1 MSDAT
6 QRPGRP
12 GFFFGF
18 ALPSRALTLL
28 LSDRHL
34 LGLALL
40 PFLLGVGLSVW
51 LGKSLNDLL
60 YERATGV
67 LAHFGFEATGLLGA
81 LLGYLIGFLALLSS
95 ALLLP
100 FVNSLAAVPFN
111 DFLAEATETRARP
124 PLAPVPGPN
133 LGQRMALIWMDLAK
147 TGAALLVTLPL
158 LVLSFVP
165 GAQIVCFPL
174 LWLLYAF
181 QMLSFPQ
188 TRRAEGVG
196 DAVRFIRANLGACLG
211 FGFAHALIGI
221 VPLVSHLG
229 PPLAVVG
236 GTLLY
241 ARAVAAR

>member
-1 MSDAT
+1 MNEPL
-6 QRPGRP
+6 RRP
-12 GFFFGF
+12 GFFFGL
-18 ALPSRALTLL
+18 ALPGRSLTLV
-28 LSDRHL
+28 LSDRRL

-40 PFLLGVGLSVW
+40 PFLLGIGLSVW
-51 LGKSLNDLL
+51 LGKSLDALL
-60 YERATGV
+60 TAEATRV
-67 LAHFGFEATGLLGA
+67 LSHFGFEATGLLGT
-81 LLGYLIGFLALLSS
+81 LLAYLIGFLAFLSA
-95 ALLLP
+95 ALLMP

-111 DFLAEATETRARP
+111 DFLAEATETRAAP

-147 TGAALLVTLPL
+147 TAAALLVTLPL
-158 LVLSFVP
+158 LLLSFVP

-196 DAVRFIRANLGACLG
+196 DAVKFIRANLGACLG
-211 FGFAHALIGI
+211 FGLAHALLGV
-221 VPLVSHLG
+221 VPFLSHLG

-241 ARAVAAR
+241 ARAVGSR

>member
-1 MSDAT
+1 MSEHS
-6 QRPGRP
+6 PRP
-12 GFFFGF
+12 GFLFGLG
-18 ALPSRALTLL
+18 LPFKSAGLVV
-28 LSDRHL
+28 SDRRL

-40 PFLLGVGLSVW
+40 PFLLGIGLSV
-51 LGKSLNDLL
+51 LIGQSLHDLL
-60 YERATGV
+60 MAQSTALLSRFGFDASGV
-67 LAHFGFEATGLLGA
+67 LGTILSWVAGL
-81 LLGYLIGFLALLSS
+81 LALLSA

-100 FVNSLAAVPFN
+100 FVNSLAAVPIN
-111 DFLAEATETRARP
+111 DFLAEATETRADP

-147 TGAALLVTLPL
+147 TGAALLITLPL

-165 GAQIVCFPL
+165 GLQIVCFPL

-196 DAVRFIRANLGACLG
+196 DAVAFIRANLGACLG
-211 FGFAHALIGI
+211 FGLVHTFIGLL
-221 VPLVSHLG
+221 PFLSHLG

>member
-1 MSDAT
+1 MSEAT
-6 QRPGRP
+6 RHPP
-12 GFFFGF
+12 GFFFGLG
-18 ALPSRALTLL
+18 LPFRSAGLVVG
-28 LSDRHL
+28 DRRL

-40 PFLLGVGLSVW
+40 PFLLGVGLSIW
-51 LGKSLNDLL
+51 LGKSLDSML
-60 YERATGV
+60 EAQATAV
-67 LAHFGFEATGLLGA
+67 LTRFGFEATGFLGA
-81 LLGYLIGFLALLSS
+81 LLGYLIGFLALLS
-95 ALLLP
+95 ATLLLP

-111 DFLAEATETRARP
+111 DFLAEATESRASP

-133 LGQRMALIWMDLAK
+133 MGQRMALIWMDLAK

-165 GAQIVCFPL
+165 GAQLVCFPL

-211 FGFAHALIGI
+211 FGLAHAFLGL
-221 VPLVSHLG
+221 VPLLSHLG

-241 ARAVAAR
+241 ARAVATR